1 MSSHIAQFSVYSRPQ
16 RIIKIHLA
24 VFDVI
29 SVCFTI
35 LFSLFQRVDRSKNDI
50 TVVDLFA
57 SRT

>member
-24 VFDVI
+24 VFDVV

-35 LFSLFQRVDRSKNDI
+35 LFSLFSAGGSLEERHS
-50 TVVDLFA
+50 
-57 SRT
+57 SS